1 MTAESQVAL
10 HHGPFFEW
18 QDWAL
23 AGSEEAF
30 PAGPVPPPPAAAR
43 RRQLSWPGAERGS
56 RSRCLD
62 PCPEPFQQGNPHVSQ
77 RDGAS
82 WKPGL
87 GFLAARPGEPLRL
100 CSPLPQHLLAR
111 PGHLPVGTC
120 PLGSRKPK
128 GTCASLDLFDPHCH
142 ARGEGVRG
150 RQEGRK

>member
-10 HHGPFFEW
+10 HHGPFFKW

-87 GFLAARPGEPLRL
+87 GFLAARPGERLRL
-100 CSPLPQHLLAR
+100 RSPLPQHPLAR

-120 PLGSRKPK
+120 PLRSRKPK
-128 GTCASLDLFDPHCH
+128 GTSASLDLFDPHCR